1 MTLPLQSSLRD
12 RMFGGLLVC
21 LFVSG
26 GSGLIYEIAWVRSL
40 ELVFGATS
48 FAVATVLAAF
58 MGGLALG
65 SWLMGMAAA
74 RLERYHPLRVYAA
87 IELLIGVAGSLV
99 PSALHALIPVYQS
112 IWSHFHSSF
121 AVFSLWRFLL
131 CGAVLL
137 VPTALMG
144 ATLPIASRLAVGDA
158 PVAGGGGRPPDD

>member
-1 MTLPLQSSLRD
+1 MIRRPPRSTLFPYTT
-12 RMFGGLLVC
+12 
-21 LFVSG
+21 LF
-26 GSGLIYEIAWVRSL
+26 RS
-40 ELVFGATS
+40 VFGAPS

-121 AVFSLWRFLL
+121 AVFSLW
-131 CGAVLL
+131 
-137 VPTALMG
+137 
-144 ATLPIASRLAVGDA
+144 
-158 PVAGGGGRPPDD
+158 

>member
-1 MTLPLQSSLRD
+1 MRD
-12 RMFGGLLVC
+12 RTVFPGLLIC

-26 GSGLIYEIAWVRSL
+26 ASGLIYEVAWVRSL

-48 FAVATVLAAF
+48 FAIATVLAAF

-99 PSALHALIPVYQS
+99 PPATAGASGFFTPATPWAPWSAAPPPGC
-112 IWSHFHSSF
+112 
-121 AVFSLWRFLL
+121 RFFPPSG
-131 CGAVLL
+131 CAARSG
-137 VPTALMG
+137 
-144 ATLPIASRLAVGDA
+144 SRSG
-158 PVAGGGGRPPDD
+158 